1 MVATGAVAARL
12 GRAIGGADALSVEA
26 LCASIGARHALL
38 LCPGG
43 DRQNDLLQFAKA
55 CFDAHYTDQLNLDD
69 PVVLVQVA
77 NSVDLDV
84 EALRLRSQDPVI
96 KDRLRSNTEE
106 AVSRG
111 AFGSPSVFVPFGAGE
126 RLYFGNDQLPLVAW
140 APRQEH
146 A

>member
-1 MVATGAVAARL
+1 M
-12 GRAIGGADALSVEA
+12 
-26 LCASIGARHALL
+26 
-38 LCPGG
+38 
-43 DRQNDLLQFAKA
+43 
-55 CFDAHYTDQLNLDD
+55 NLDD
-69 PVVLVQVA
+69 PVVLVQVV
-77 NSVDLDV
+77 NSVDLDGKT
-84 EALRLRSQDPVI
+84 LRLRSQDQVI

-140 APRQEH
+140 VLRQEH